1 MVKLPG
7 IDDLKKMGSGLIDSA
22 KSVKIGEMVGK
33 LKSGIESTVGSKGHI
48 PQSNEEVKK
57 LFEDIH
63 TELNS
68 LAEEQAKSTNT
79 IRKIHGQLVELAKA
93 YDAMNVKPKEKKSD
107 ES

>member
-22 KSVKIGEMVGK
+22 KSVKIGEMVDK
-33 LKSGIESTVGSKGHI
+33 LKSGIESTVGSKSGV

-57 LFEDIH
+57 LFEEIH
-63 TELNS
+63 AELN
-68 LAEEQAKSTNT
+68 LLTEEHAKSTST

-93 YDAMNVKPKEKKSD
+93 YDAMNVKPEEKKSN